1 MEPHDDCVI
10 SSATGSVRVKGQVGR
25 ACSSKV
31 GRGFGRS
38 GVVIWVPSD
47 LHLGEAQRVLPP
59 RPAGPLHAVCVGGV
73 ASSQVLSV
81 QVGGVAVPVP
91 PRPLVVGGAVVLRLV
106 VVAVLGG
113 ELHPRVFEEGIT

>member
-1 MEPHDDCVI
+1 MTVLSPQPQ
-10 SSATGSVRVKGQVGR
+10 VRVKGQVGR

-31 GRGFGRS
+31 GRGP

-59 RPAGPLHAVCVGGV
+59 RPAGPLHAVGVGGV

-81 QVGGVAVPVP
+81 QVGGVAIPVP

-113 ELHPRVFEEGIT
+113 ELHPRVFEEGVT